1 MKENANKFI
10 KQKKTQILPVATIL
24 GLWLGQWLHI

>member
-24 GLWLGQWLHI
+24 GLWLGQ